1 MQWAADQGPSGKV
14 FGFFYS
20 TWGINFTLLGNSL
33 ATPVKEGGKE
43 EVGNGI
49 YGDYAV
55 CEGPQSYYWGGT
67 WICAAAGTDNAN
79 LVKDVM
85 KTLCCDKA
93 TMKKITEDTQDYT
106 NTTSGMN
113 EIASSNFKSD
123 FLGGQN
129 HIKLFAKSAPKIS
142 MKNISSYDQGLNE
155 EFQKA
160 MKDYFDGNVTKDKA
174 LDNFYKAAIEKYPNL
189 SK

>member
-1 MQWAADQGPSGKV
+1 
-14 FGFFYS
+14 
-20 TWGINFTLLGNSL
+20 
-33 ATPVKEGGKE
+33 
-43 EVGNGI
+43 
-49 YGDYAV
+49 
-55 CEGPQSYYWGGT
+55 
-67 WICAAAGTDNAN
+67 
-79 LVKDVM
+79 M

-106 NTTSGMN
+106 NTTTGMN
-113 EIASSNFKSD
+113 EIANSDFKSS

-160 MKDYFDGNVTKDKA
+160 MKDYFEGNCDKDTAIETFKKA
-174 LDNFYKAAIEKYPNL
+174 VCEKYPDI
-189 SK
+189 SE

>member
-1 MQWAADQGPSGKV
+1 
-14 FGFFYS
+14 
-20 TWGINFTLLGNSL
+20 
-33 ATPVKEGGKE
+33 
-43 EVGNGI
+43 
-49 YGDYAV
+49 
-55 CEGPQSYYWGGT
+55 
-67 WICAAAGTDNAN
+67 
-79 LVKDVM
+79 M

-106 NTTSGMN
+106 NTASGMN

-160 MKDYFDGNVTKDKA
+160 MKDYFDGNYKTYEDA
-174 LDNFYKAAIEKYPNL
+174 LDAFYDKVIVKYPEL
-189 SK
+189 KKPE